1 MEKVSVRRDF
11 LLKDS
16 DSKAAR
22 MRESIDALKRQLQ
35 DREEESLGL
44 EGKLREL
51 KVEVTLRRNV
61 KESAATSRGETANS
75 AVDAVALKMKK
86 IVARRVLLESARSQ
100 AEEADSLR
108 IELDRV
114 RQRSFPSFVKA
125 AKQRTGTGVI
135 DER

>member
-1 MEKVSVRRDF
+1 M
-11 LLKDS
+11 KDS

-22 MRESIDALKRQLQ
+22 MRESIEALRRQLQ

-61 KESAATSRGETANS
+61 KESAATSRGDDAQS

-86 IVARRVLLESARSQ
+86 IVARRVLRESARSQ

-108 IELDRV
+108 TELDRV

-125 AKQRTGTGVI
+125 TRQRTRVI

>member
-1 MEKVSVRRDF
+1 
-11 LLKDS
+11 
-16 DSKAAR
+16 

>member
-1 MEKVSVRRDF
+1 M
-11 LLKDS
+11 
-16 DSKAAR
+16 
-22 MRESIDALKRQLQ
+22 
-35 DREEESLGL
+35 
-44 EGKLREL
+44 
-51 KVEVTLRRNV
+51 
-61 KESAATSRGETANS
+61 
-75 AVDAVALKMKK
+75 KMKK

-125 AKQRTGTGVI
+125 TKQRTGVI

>member
-1 MEKVSVRRDF
+1 MRRDF

-22 MRESIDALKRQLQ
+22 MRESIEALRRQLQ

-61 KESAATSRGETANS
+61 KESAAMSSE
-75 AVDAVALKMKK
+75 MM
-86 IVARRVLLESARSQ
+86 
-100 AEEADSLR
+100 LR
-108 IELDRV
+108 MQWMRLH
-114 RQRSFPSFVKA
+114 
-125 AKQRTGTGVI
+125 
-135 DER
+135 